1 MINYIFITIRNNYQV
16 SFVIAGVDELEPED
30 VYLVVGQACNDGFDE
45 GDLLRQKVVE
55 DVDAVLE
62 VHILCLRRLL
72 GF

>member
-30 VYLVVGQACNDGFDE
+30 VDLVVGQACNDGFDE